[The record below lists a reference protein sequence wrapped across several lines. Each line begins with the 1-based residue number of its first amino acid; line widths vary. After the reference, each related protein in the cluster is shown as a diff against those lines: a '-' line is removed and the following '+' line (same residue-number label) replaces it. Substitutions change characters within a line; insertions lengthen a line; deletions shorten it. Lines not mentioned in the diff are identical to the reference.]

1 MEKLKK
7 IEKERKEKEMNL
19 VFGMVLGLIFATS
32 QYKRLRSG
40 ANRMAMRHSD
50 GSVYGGLWPSI
61 IGVFIL
67 WLILGF
73 LVSMGVTYIFKL
85 IF

>member
-1 MEKLKK
+1 M
-7 IEKERKEKEMNL
+7 IVNL
-19 VFGMVLGLIFATS
+19 VFGVVLGLIFATS
-32 QYKRLRSG
+32 QYKRVRSG
-40 ANRMAMRHSD
+40 ANSMTIRNSD
-50 GSVYGGLWPSI
+50 GGVFGGFWPTL

-85 IF
+85 VF